1 MESILLK
8 VFLATCLLSAAFA
21 TPDEAI
27 SEREAEDESGGRSTR
42 QGVGN
47 TLIAGKSLTVGQKLT
62 SKNGRYYLIYQ
73 TDGNLAAYMKRGPKK
88 AFWHAHAKAKPG
100 KALLQNDGT
109 LVLFN
114 AVNKKYWSSRS
125 VKKGVPPF
133 KLVMQNDRNIVIY
146 DGKMKGIWFSHTKK
160 V

>member
-1 MESILLK
+1 MK

-21 TPDEAI
+21 TPNEAI
-27 SEREAEDESGGRSTR
+27 SESEAEDESGGRSTR
-42 QGVGN
+42 QGMGD
-47 TLIAGKSLTVGQKLT
+47 TLTVGKSLTVGQKLT
-62 SKNGRYYLIYQ
+62 SKDGRYYLIYQ
-73 TDGNLAAYMKRGPKK
+73 ADGNLAGYATRGPKK
-88 AFWHAHAKAKPG
+88 AFWHARAKAKPG

-114 AVNKKYWSSRS
+114 AMNKKYWSSHS

-146 DGKMKGIWFSHTKK
+146 DGKMKGIWFSRTPKG
-160 V
+160 